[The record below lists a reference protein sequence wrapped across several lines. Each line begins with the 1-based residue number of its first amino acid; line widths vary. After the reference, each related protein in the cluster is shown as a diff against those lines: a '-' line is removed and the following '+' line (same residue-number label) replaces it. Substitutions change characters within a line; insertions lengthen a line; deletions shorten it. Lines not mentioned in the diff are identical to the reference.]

1 VPRAS
6 EQMTQ
11 ASSGRGTGATVKE
24 RWAFAAAAASLAV
37 LFMGNNLPSALYG
50 LFRMAFGYSSLT
62 QTLLYAVPVV
72 LVILP
77 GLLVFGTLSD
87 MVGRRAP
94 IVTGLAVFAAG
105 DVAFMAAAGTGVLFA
120 ARLLQG
126 TGIAL
131 ATAAAAA
138 TLSDCAAGVAT
149 DRVRAQKIAAVTG
162 TICITGGLALGPL
175 MGGILA
181 QYAPDPRVTPFA
193 VHLVLVVICIIL
205 AARIPGRP
213 GAPAGKWRLARLHVP
228 GAIRPGFPVI
238 AVSGFLAWSV
248 LGVFSAVIATLMK
261 VILHTGN
268 LAITAGTLTL
278 MIGTSVVA
286 QIGAP
291 RLEPVTAQWTGLTT
305 LAAGLLL
312 LVAAAA
318 AKSAALAVPALIGSG
333 VGHGLIFAGNQSQI
347 TVATPA
353 EERGTVLGVVYFINY
368 LGLGVPVII
377 VGVMS
382 LPLGLLTSTSIAS
395 VVIAAA
401 CVLLIPFAFRARAGE
416 AS

>member
-1 VPRAS
+1 MAGTT
-6 EQMTQ
+6 EQTTES
-11 ASSGRGTGATVKE
+11 SSGRDTGAMVKE

-50 LFRMAFGYSSLT
+50 LLRTAFGYSSLT

-87 MVGRRAP
+87 VIGRRAP

-105 DVAFMAAAGTGVLFA
+105 DVAFMAATGTSELFA

-138 TLSDCAAGVAT
+138 TLSDCAGGVAA

-175 MGGILA
+175 LGGILA
-181 QYAPDPRVTPFA
+181 QYAPYPQVTPFA
-193 VHLVLVVICIIL
+193 VHLALVVTCIIL
-205 AARIPGRP
+205 AAGIPGRP
-213 GAPAGKWRLARLHVP
+213 EAPAGKWRLARLHVP

-238 AVSGFLAWSV
+238 AASDFLSWSV
-248 LGVFSAVIATLMK
+248 LGVFSAVIATLMTI
-261 VILHTGN
+261 ILHTGN

-278 MIGTSVVA
+278 MIGTSAIA
-286 QIGAP
+286 QIRAP
-291 RLEPVTAQWTGLTT
+291 RLEPATAQRAGLTT
-305 LAAGLLL
+305 LAAGLAL

-318 AKSAALAVPALIGSG
+318 ARSAALAVPALIGSG
-333 VGHGLIFAGNQSQI
+333 VGHGLIFAGNQSAI

-353 EERGTVLGVVYFINY
+353 GERGAVLGVIYFINY

-382 LPLGLLTSTSIAS
+382 LRLGLLTSTSITS
-395 VVIAAA
+395 LVIAVA
-401 CVLLIPFAFRARAGE
+401 CVLLIPFAFRARAAE